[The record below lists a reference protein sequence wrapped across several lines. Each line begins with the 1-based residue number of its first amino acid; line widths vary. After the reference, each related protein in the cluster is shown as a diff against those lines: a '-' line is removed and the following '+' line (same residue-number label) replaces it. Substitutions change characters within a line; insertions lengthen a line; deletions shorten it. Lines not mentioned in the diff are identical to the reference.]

1 MYHHCP
7 AVVNYFVMEFLY
19 LKLILIPK
27 FGIMKRNTLDLVLQL
42 EYFKVIEVICLVY
55 LDRNNTCINIFNFN
69 HYNLCWQVFF
79 KVC

>member
-1 MYHHCP
+1 
-7 AVVNYFVMEFLY
+7 
-19 LKLILIPK
+19 
-27 FGIMKRNTLDLVLQL
+27 MKRNTLDLVLQL